1 MLEKG
6 SINIQNKQKIS
17 RGWGKTGKGEIENKK
32 YFKYKII
39 YIIDFIYTG

>member
-1 MLEKG
+1 MLKKG
-6 SINIQNKQKIS
+6 SINIQNRQKIS
-17 RGWGKTGKGEIENKK
+17 RGRGKMGKREIENKK

>member
-1 MLEKG
+1 MLKKG
-6 SINIQNKQKIS
+6 SINIQNRQKIR
-17 RGWGKTGKGEIENKK
+17 RGRCKMGKREIYKKK